1 VAATD
6 VEGTHATNSPATAA
20 ASAIR
25 VGFIRRSLAPY
36 FRVTTVVLSTYFRT
50 LPFDLLT
57 FWYAL
62 KVSLT
67 PHLQVSLPRRRAITA
82 GLLLGM
88 SLGAL
93 EATVVSTAM
102 PTVIATLGGL
112 SHYSWVFSAY
122 LLTSTAS
129 VPIWGRLSDL
139 YGRRRMYL
147 LGVAIFLIGSV
158 MSGAATSMFTLIA
171 ARAIQGLGAGAII
184 PMSMTIVGELYTL
197 AERARTQALFS
208 GIWGVASI
216 AGPLVG
222 GYITDALSWRW
233 VFYLNVPFGFCC
245 MAVIALAY
253 PATRTTRQVQ
263 VDWLGAAL
271 LFSGIST
278 LLIAI
283 GGDGGST
290 VAWLAATVVLLGG
303 FVLAQRR
310 AVEPILPLSL
320 VRLPVISRTIVVVF
334 LVGIAMFGA
343 IAFIPLFVQSVQG
356 GTATQAGQVLT
367 PLFLG
372 WVVMS
377 IVAARVTV
385 RLGYRVSAIT
395 GSILM
400 TTGFLGLSL
409 LDSHSPRT
417 LLLASCTILGAGM
430 GMQMLSLLLAVQHAV
445 DRSQLGL
452 ATSLNQFSRSIG
464 AALGVS
470 AMGAI
475 LARGLA
481 GTTLPGGAEA
491 ALVSGAIALSGPL
504 RDQFAAALHRVFVA
518 GTVVSGAGLVATMF
532 LPLVHFSHGVPA
544 AAGEQMI
551 EAEMTNL
558 QPEDEPIAMNE

>member
-1 VAATD
+1 M
-6 VEGTHATNSPATAA
+6 
-20 ASAIR
+20 
-25 VGFIRRSLAPY
+25 
-36 FRVTTVVLSTYFRT
+36 T
-50 LPFDLLT
+50 LQT
-57 FWYAL
+57 FWYADT
-62 KVSLT
+62 VSLT
-67 PHLQVSLPRRRAITA
+67 PHLQVSLRRRQAITA

-112 SHYSWVFSAY
+112 AHYSWVFSAY

-147 LGVAIFLIGSV
+147 LGVAVFLIGSV
-158 MSGAATSMFTLIA
+158 MSGASTSMFTLIA
-171 ARAIQGLGAGAII
+171 SRAIQGLGAGAII
-184 PMSMTIVGELYTL
+184 PMSMTIIGELYTL

-208 GIWGVASI
+208 GVWGVASI

-222 GYITDALSWRW
+222 GYVTDGLSWRW
-233 VFYLNVPFGFCC
+233 VFYLNVPFAFCC
-245 MAVIALAY
+245 MTVIALAY
-253 PATRTTRQVQ
+253 PRTRITRQVQ

-278 LLIAI
+278 LLIAL
-283 GGDGGST
+283 GGDAGPPL
-290 VAWLAATVVLLGG
+290 AWLAASVVLLGG
-303 FVLAQRR
+303 FVLAQRQ
-310 AVEPILPLSL
+310 AAEPILPLSL
-320 VRLPVISRTIVVVF
+320 VRLPVVSRSLIVVF
-334 LVGIAMFGA
+334 LVGVAMFGA
-343 IAFIPLFVQSVQG
+343 IAFIPLFVQSVQS

-377 IVAARVTV
+377 IVAARMTI
-385 RLGYRVSAIT
+385 RLGYRVSAIS
-395 GSILM
+395 GSMLM
-400 TTGFLGLSL
+400 TAGFVGLSL

-417 LLLASCTILGAGM
+417 MVLASCTILGAGM

-445 DRSQLGL
+445 DRTQLGL

-470 AMGAI
+470 VMGAI
-475 LARGLA
+475 LARSLA
-481 GTTLPGGAEA
+481 GTELSGGVEQ
-491 ALVSGAIALSGPL
+491 ALASGAVALSGPV
-504 RDQFAAALHRVFVA
+504 RDQFAVALHRVFVA
-518 GTVVSGAGLVATMF
+518 GTVVSGAGLLATMF
-532 LPLVHFSHGVPA
+532 LPAVRFSQGVPA
-544 AAGEQMI
+544 TAGEQLL

-558 QPEDEPIAMNE
+558 RPEDEPIAINE